1 MKLAAAAPSGPLVAP
16 VRPVHSQPRR
26 GAAAHARYGRRWW
39 SDAWMEG
46 DGEPGGTGGA
56 FDGGSAPRADQQTTI
71 FCKDGSVV
79 RLGAFP
85 HPLLDERRSERSGGG
100 GEMGAPLAG
109 APLPLPEEQGLCI
122 GSVFTISATNGIDAA
137 RRLNLLGFCFSTEQ
151 LFERVEDTVLRRG
164 GEVVMTQRKL
174 NSGVHECLHMRV
186 AIPLLFGVPPEY
198 ERLRAGVIQG
208 GGVIERVTRD
218 WIIY

>member
-1 MKLAAAAPSGPLVAP
+1 
-16 VRPVHSQPRR
+16 
-26 GAAAHARYGRRWW
+26 
-39 SDAWMEG
+39 MEG

-109 APLPLPEEQGLCI
+109 APLPLPEEQ
-122 GSVFTISATNGIDAA
+122 V
-137 RRLNLLGFCFSTEQ
+137 
-151 LFERVEDTVLRRG
+151 RV
-164 GEVVMTQRKL
+164 
-174 NSGVHECLHMRV
+174 
-186 AIPLLFGVPPEY
+186 
-198 ERLRAGVIQG
+198 
-208 GGVIERVTRD
+208 
-218 WIIY
+218 